1 MSQNL
6 EKVIEG
12 LIKGKILNGQEARS
26 VCSILKEILI
36 EEPNVLELNYPI
48 TIIGD
53 IHGQFFDLLVC
64 LKLVLEIDAKEE
76 GFAIDLKQNQQILFL
91 GDYVDRGYHSVETWE
106 FLMLLKLKYPNNV
119 FLLRGNHETQEIS
132 MVYGFRD
139 EILRKYGE
147 ESLWETFND
156 VFQYLPI
163 AAMISNKIF
172 CLHGGLSPNLS
183 EIDQIRTIDRQAE
196 FPKSNILSD
205 VMWSDPDYVENFKE
219 SPRGK
224 GFLFG
229 PKPTR
234 NFSYSNG
241 VSLIVRSH
249 QLVEAGYQ
257 YWFPEESRNLLVTIW
272 SAPNYCYRSG
282 NRACYMKC
290 KDGEAPEFVYFQED
304 PKSSTEKPD
313 KKIIPY
319 FL

>member
-36 EEPNVLELNYPI
+36 EEPNVLELNYPV

-53 IHGQFFDLLVC
+53 IHGQFFDLLLC
-64 LKLVLEIDAKEE
+64 LKLVLGIDSKSES
-76 GFAIDLKQNQQILFL
+76 FAIDLKQNQQILFL

-106 FLMLLKLKYPNNV
+106 FLMLLKLKYPSNV

-132 MVYGFRD
+132 MTYGFRD
-139 EILRKYGE
+139 EIMRKYGE

-156 VFQYLPI
+156 VFQFLPT
-163 AAMISNKIF
+163 AAMVSNKIF

-183 EIDQIRTIDRQAE
+183 KIDQIRTIDRQAE
-196 FPKSNILSD
+196 FPKSSILSD
-205 VMWSDPDYVENFKE
+205 MMWSDPDHVEDFTE

-229 PKPTR
+229 PKPTKK
-234 NFSYSNG
+234 FSHSNNLF
-241 VSLIVRSH
+241 LIVRSH

-257 YWFPEESRNLLVTIW
+257 YWFSGEEKALVTVW

-282 NRACYMKC
+282 NQACYMKC
-290 KDGEAPEFVYFQED
+290 EDGKAPEFVVFQED
-304 PKSSTEKPD
+304 PKSSTEKPT
-313 KKIIPY
+313 KEIIPY